1 MQVKQLQCSIHPTVV
16 SNILDHFMRRPT
28 NEKTVVGKILG
39 SVDGQMVEIQTCF
52 SVPLDRDDD
61 KSVILDKEYL

>member
-28 NEKTVVGKILG
+28 NEKTVVGTLLG

-61 KSVILDKEYL
+61 RSVILDKEYL

>member
-28 NEKTVVGKILG
+28 NEKTVVGTLLG

-61 KSVILDKEYL
+61 RSVILDNEYL